1 MSYDENQFPERERVS
16 PTDETVPNESLRISH
31 TFGAAP
37 ALRPGPE
44 AFRRR
49 ETFSPS
55 MTIFLIVL
63 AIVLIGGGFGFIL
76 YAATTQYR
84 ATLHSEATTEAHLT
98 AQAILATQIRNQAT
112 ANAFATANTHIYAT
126 ATAQVGATA
135 TLTALAANATA
146 TATTLAS
153 IFTQATS
160 GTSALNDPLSDNT
173 GNHKW
178 DQTSTRVDGMCVF
191 TGGDYHAL
199 AARQGFFQPCLAQTT
214 NFSDFAYQ
222 VQMTTDTGT
231 QDGIIF
237 RANSITGSFYLFRIG
252 IDSTYA
258 LDLYHNSKLALT
270 LSSGYSAAI
279 ATGLKQSNEIAVI
292 AYKGTIYL
300 YANQQFI
307 TSVSDNSLNSGKIG
321 VAAIDYSIPTQAEFS
336 NAQVWKISATS
347 FSLTPSPSASP
358 TATST
363 ASPTASPSPST
374 TASPSATYTP
384 TP

>member
-16 PTDETVPNESLRISH
+16 PTDVTVPNESIRISH
-31 TFGAAP
+31 TVRAAP
-37 ALRPGPE
+37 PWPPGPQ

-49 ETFSPS
+49 ETFSPG

-84 ATLHSEATTEAHLT
+84 TSLHSEATTEAHLT
-98 AQAILATQIRNQAT
+98 AQALLATQIRNQAT
-112 ANAFATANTHIYAT
+112 ANAFATANSNIYAT

-178 DQTSTRVDGMCVF
+178 DQTSTRVDGMCIF

-214 NFSDFAYQ
+214 NFSDFAY
-222 VQMTTDTGT
+222 
-231 QDGIIF
+231 
-237 RANSITGSFYLFRIG
+237 
-252 IDSTYA
+252 
-258 LDLYHNSKLALT
+258 
-270 LSSGYSAAI
+270 
-279 ATGLKQSNEIAVI
+279 
-292 AYKGTIYL
+292 KGTLYL

-374 TASPSATYTP
+374 TASPSATSTP

>member
-1 MSYDENQFPERERVS
+1 MPATGHSARRDRVK
-16 PTDETVPNESLRISH
+16 H
-31 TFGAAP
+31 TAVLTFL
-37 ALRPGPE
+37 ALWGL
-44 AFRRR
+44 
-49 ETFSPS
+49 T
-55 MTIFLIVL
+55 
-63 AIVLIGGGFGFIL
+63 L
-76 YAATTQYR
+76 YAARPT
-84 ATLHSEATTEAHLT
+84 SV
-98 AQAILATQIRNQAT
+98 LATVNYVAT
-112 ANAFATANTHIYAT
+112 ALSANIFAFKSLL
-126 ATAQVGATA
+126 VL
-135 TLTALAANATA
+135 LTIDKLLFGPHYPFAPEPTA

-160 GTSALNDPLSDNT
+160 GTSALSDPLSDNT

-199 AARQGFFQPCLAQTT
+199 EARQGFFQPCLAQTT

-222 VQMTTDTGT
+222 VQMTIDTGK

-279 ATGLKQSNEIAVI
+279 ATGLKQSNGIAVI
-292 AYKGTIYL
+292 AYKGTLYL
-300 YANQQFI
+300 FANQQFI

-321 VAAIDYSIPTQAEFS
+321 VAAIDYSIPTHAEFS

-347 FSLTPSPSASP
+347 FSLTPTPSASP

>member
-1 MSYDENQFPERERVS
+1 
-16 PTDETVPNESLRISH
+16 
-31 TFGAAP
+31 
-37 ALRPGPE
+37 
-44 AFRRR
+44 
-49 ETFSPS
+49 

-292 AYKGTIYL
+292 AYKGTLYL

>member
-1 MSYDENQFPERERVS
+1 MSDENQFPERERVS
-16 PTDETVPNESLRISH
+16 PTDETVPNESIRISH

-37 ALRPGPE
+37 SWPPGPQ

-49 ETFSPS
+49 ETFSPG

-84 ATLHSEATTEAHLT
+84 ASLHSEATTEAHLT
-98 AQAILATQIRNQAT
+98 AQALLATQIRNQAT
-112 ANAFATANTHIYAT
+112 ANAFATANSKIYAT

-135 TLTALAANATA
+135 NLTAIAANATA
-146 TATTLAS
+146 TAKTLGS
-153 IFTQATS
+153 IIPQATS
-160 GTSALNDPLSDNT
+160 GTSALNDPLSDNK

-199 AARQGFFQPCLAQTT
+199 EARQGFFQPCLAQTT

-222 VQMTTDTGT
+222 VQMTIDTGK

-258 LDLYHNSKLALT
+258 LDLYHNRELATT
-270 LSSGYSAAI
+270 LSSGYSGAI

-292 AYKGTIYL
+292 AYKGTLYL

-307 TSVSDNSLNSGKIG
+307 AAVTDNSLSSGKIG
-321 VAAIDYSIPTQAEFS
+321 VAAIDYSDPAQAEFS
-336 NAQVWKISATS
+336 NAQVWKISSAS
-347 FSLTPSPSASP
+347 FSVTPSPSVSP

-363 ASPTASPSPST
+363 ASPTASPYPSP
-374 TASPSATYTP
+374 TASPTAKP
-384 TP
+384 TFQP

>member
-1 MSYDENQFPERERVS
+1 M
-16 PTDETVPNESLRISH
+16 
-31 TFGAAP
+31 
-37 ALRPGPE
+37 
-44 AFRRR
+44 
-49 ETFSPS
+49 
-55 MTIFLIVL
+55 
-63 AIVLIGGGFGFIL
+63 
-76 YAATTQYR
+76 
-84 ATLHSEATTEAHLT
+84 
-98 AQAILATQIRNQAT
+98 
-112 ANAFATANTHIYAT
+112 
-126 ATAQVGATA
+126 GATA
-135 TLTALAANATA
+135 TLTAIAANATA
-146 TATTLAS
+146 TATTRAS

-178 DQTSTRVDGMCVF
+178 DQSSTRVDGMCVF

-222 VQMTTDTGT
+222 VQMTIDTGT

-292 AYKGTIYL
+292 AYKGTLYL

-358 TATST
+358 TVTST